1 MKRIAPS
8 REMSGMTFI
17 FAVLIL
23 IFGIFVLSSAPGGAG
38 FFGIIF
44 ILAGV
49 FIVIYHLNNA
59 VGKKRFPLY
68 DVIDS
73 NDSNSRKYPFDNDYE
88 SNSSQKVY
96 CPWCGEM
103 LDNSEYRFCPKCG
116 KRM

>member
-1 MKRIAPS
+1 MDALLMKRIAPS

-49 FIVIYHLNNA
+49 FIVNPTHL
-59 VGKKRFPLY
+59 KKYTAPGA
-68 DVIDS
+68 
-73 NDSNSRKYPFDNDYE
+73 E
-88 SNSSQKVY
+88 
-96 CPWCGEM
+96 
-103 LDNSEYRFCPKCG
+103 KC
-116 KRM
+116 